1 VHVQVSDRR
10 RWAGSGLRLGIL
22 GGTFNPPHLAHLV
35 CAQEAHRELALDRV
49 LLIPAAI
56 PPHKPVEQ
64 EPGAEHRLQMCRL
77 AVGDDERFRVSD
89 VELRRGGPS
98 YTVDTLAGLSAH
110 GPNDEL
116 VLILG
121 GDIAAGLPEWHRPQR
136 VLELATV
143 AIAQRRGTPRGK
155 IEQALARLRGS
166 ERARWFE
173 MPRIEIS
180 STMVRHRVQTGLPI
194 RYFVPDQV
202 LDYIEREGLY
212 RSDVPATAASQPASS
227 TATPTPTR
235 RA

>member
-1 VHVQVSDRR
+1 VHVQVFDRR
-10 RWAGSGLRLGIL
+10 RRAGSGLRLGIL

-77 AVGDDERFRVSD
+77 AVSDDDRFEVSD

-98 YTVDTLAGLSAH
+98 YTADTLAGLRSQA
-110 GPNDEL
+110 PNDEL

-121 GDIAAGLPEWHRPQR
+121 GDIAAGLPDWHQPEQ

-155 IEQALARLRGS
+155 IVRALATLRGS
-166 ERARWFE
+166 ERARFFE
-173 MPRIEIS
+173 MPRIGIS
-180 STMVRHRVQTGLPI
+180 STMVRRRVGEGLPI

-202 LDYIEREGLY
+202 LDYIERERLY
-212 RSDVPATAASQPASS
+212 RSDVPAQSHTKPAS
-227 TATPTPTR
+227 
-235 RA
+235 